1 MLTAINN
8 DLIKSSIVNP
18 LSCNDDGLKINLD
31 TKFPLL
37 WKKNCACYGKYGGMA
52 YKLAYIKTQ
61 ADLIQNAQ
69 KYVGEKV
76 DEVSVKSKNRKSLN
90 SSSVRIGEGESFR
103 KAKSGSCSWTKATS
117 FQQFQNDREQHEKND
132 SVSSAY
138 SYGTSFDR
146 GYDRTAK
153 DGCGWDRQYAS
164 SRSRSDSNSEG
175 YTSSQMSRRS
185 KSGSATGDM
194 PGDPF
199 QMPSNNIIPTI
210 SLDQF
215 LGFGFSAQGH
225 ITGSPDAASNPD
237 CGGIDENGN
246 VLPCNP
252 LPNYGKGQ
260 HARYY
265 LSYSV
270 SFNLGGAGIQ
280 LNASITT
287 SAGFEMKQTSVCS
300 WGQTCIKGGREDKS
314 QFATQSSSESQSTG
328 QSEDTSTEVRDIK
341 RTGETHKQ
349 SESKVDSLSSA
360 TMRSQN
366 EKKTGSDNSAHAQS
380 DSSGSGQSWSK
391 RHSENNSEAN
401 YESSYV
407 SQARYW
413 HGISQNLSKLFDSV
427 NKEMDVLLKQISASY
442 SPQYGVLTLPQSGI
456 PCAPRYN
463 LAFKN
468 QGDPCLRGCSYCGNQ
483 TCGGCGRI

>member
-1 MLTAINN
+1 MR
-8 DLIKSSIVNP
+8 K
-18 LSCNDDGLKINLD
+18 NL
-31 TKFPLL
+31 
-37 WKKNCACYGKYGGMA
+37 
-52 YKLAYIKTQ
+52 YK
-61 ADLIQNAQ
+61 
-69 KYVGEKV
+69 
-76 DEVSVKSKNRKSLN
+76 KSLN

-103 KAKSGSCSWTKATS
+103 KSRSGSCSWTKATS

-153 DGCGWDRQYAS
+153 DGCGWDRQFSTSKNRYD
-164 SRSRSDSNSEG
+164 SRGEGWSNSNM
-175 YTSSQMSRRS
+175 TR
-185 KSGSATGDM
+185 KSESGASTGDY
-194 PGDPF
+194 PGFQIQNAIYDTPPIGAFFAGLYPEANINIGFPADPG
-199 QMPSNNIIPTI
+199 PR
-210 SLDQF
+210 
-215 LGFGFSAQGH
+215 
-225 ITGSPDAASNPD
+225 
-237 CGGIDENGN
+237 CGGIDASGNATPCTPVFNGG
-246 VLPCNP
+246 L
-252 LPNYGKGQ
+252 GQ
-260 HARYY
+260 
-265 LSYSV
+265 SV
-270 SFNLGGAGIQ
+270 SMGANFSISILPTVAIQ
-280 LNASITT
+280 ASI
-287 SAGFEMKQTSVCS
+287 SGNAMKEWKITSVCS
-300 WGQTCIKGGREDKS
+300 WGKTCVGGN
-314 QFATQSSSESQSTG
+314 SQSKNSFSEIGHSENSATG
-328 QSEDTSTEVRDIK
+328 ESEDTSTEVRDIK

-463 LAFKN
+463 LALKN